1 MRGLRGSA
9 TTFCALGVLLAS
21 GCGGGGERQ
30 DKDEPRGEWRVG
42 VDASFPAQQ
51 RLAEQ
56 VKLRLTVRNS
66 DSKPIP
72 NVAVTV
78 DGFSRRSEQAGLADP
93 SRPVWVIDDGP
104 RGGVTAYTNTWAL
117 GRLPAGESREFVW
130 RLTPVKAGTFDV
142 KYRVSAG
149 LDGKA
154 KAIADGGES
163 PSGSFSVNVSR
174 EPDDARVDPDSG
186 KVIRESGGDDDQ
198 ADR

>member
-9 TTFCALGVLLAS
+9 TTFCALGALLVS

-30 DKDEPRGEWRVG
+30 DADEPRGEWKVG
-42 VDASFPAQQ
+42 VDASFPEQQ

-56 VKLRLTVRNS
+56 VQLKLTVRNT
-66 DSKPIP
+66 DSRAIP

-78 DGFSRRSEQAGLADP
+78 DGFSQRSQQPGLADP

-117 GRLPAGESREFVW
+117 GQVPAGQSKEFVW
-130 RLTPVKAGTFDV
+130 RLTPVKAGRFDV
-142 KYRVSAG
+142 KYRVAAG

-154 KAIADGGES
+154 KAVADGGGA
-163 PSGSFSVNVSR
+163 PSGSFSVNVAR
-174 EPDDARVDPDSG
+174 KPDDARVDPDSG
-186 KVIRESGGDDDQ
+186 KVIRE
-198 ADR
+198 